1 MLALELAG
9 VNIVLLHFAPQGG
22 AADIEQLRHL
32 LHPPAGHPGGVN
44 NSFLFD
50 GAKGQ
55 LAGSSDDAL
64 SPPGRSE
71 KRYSGRLLRR
81 MWPLSLLMAIFSMTL
96 LSSKS
101 FPGHE

>member
-50 GAKGQ
+50 GAKVR

-71 KRYSGRLLRR
+71 RDIPADYSGECGRCRC
-81 MWPLSLLMAIFSMTL
+81 
-96 LSSKS
+96 
-101 FPGHE
+101 